1 MFYSS
6 LQNSSYLTQQPQQA
20 HLFFL
25 PFSSNI
31 STRSLARLVSRIRK
45 EFPYWNRSLGA
56 DHFYLSCA
64 GISNSNDRNIV
75 ELKKNAVQI
84 TCFPTRCHS
93 FVPHKDITLPPVIN
107 VHAPFKNLHAPVKL
121 GGGGEFCVVEYGNS
135 EVLWIGEAMR
145 LGCVPVVVTEG
156 TMNDMP
162 FMDVLKWKEMAVFV
176 KSDVKNVTWR
186 ERHQNMRR
194 LGVVARK
201 HLRWNRPSLPFD
213 AFNTVMFQLWL
224 RRHTNWFVS
233 RLRKTVGDGKE
244 TFFKNDP
251 WIIGNSLRSRF
262 PRLSAVATSKDGL
275 VAMVLKAECVLCR
288 GWYVELLTIWL
299 VFLKSLMEQAKVVEM
314 FASHRCNHHGCGR
327 WRLCSSLNC
336 YDQTL
341 PLHKEFPYWNRSLH
355 DHVPVKLAGEGTVN
369 GMPFMDVLKWEEMA
383 VFVKSDV
390 KHLRWNR
397 PPLPFDAFNTVM
409 YQLWLRR
416 HTNWFVSRLRK
427 TVGDGKETFFKNDPW
442 IIGNSL
448 RSRFPRLSAV
458 ATSKDGLVA
467 MVLKAECVLCRGW
480 YVELLTIWL
489 VFLKSLMEQAK
500 VVEMFASHRCNHH
513 GCGRWRLCSSLNCYD
528 QTLPLHKEFPYWNR
542 SLHDHVPVKLAGEG
556 TVNGMPFMDV
566 LKWEE
571 MAVFVKSDV
580 KHLRWNR
587 PPLPFDAFN
596 TVMYQLWLRRHTVR
610 YE

>member
-1 MFYSS
+1 MLLFKTNLYYVLLLLLLSCSSSSSVITSSLPQNNPYLTSTTLFLQNYHKMFQNFKIFIYNTNTNQFNFETEQESMFYSS

-224 RRHTNWFVS
+224 RRHT
-233 RLRKTVGDGKE
+233 
-244 TFFKNDP
+244 
-251 WIIGNSLRSRF
+251 
-262 PRLSAVATSKDGL
+262 
-275 VAMVLKAECVLCR
+275 
-288 GWYVELLTIWL
+288 
-299 VFLKSLMEQAKVVEM
+299 
-314 FASHRCNHHGCGR
+314 
-327 WRLCSSLNC
+327 
-336 YDQTL
+336 
-341 PLHKEFPYWNRSLH
+341 
-355 DHVPVKLAGEGTVN
+355 
-369 GMPFMDVLKWEEMA
+369 
-383 VFVKSDV
+383 
-390 KHLRWNR
+390 
-397 PPLPFDAFNTVM
+397 
-409 YQLWLRR
+409 
-416 HTNWFVSRLRK
+416 
-427 TVGDGKETFFKNDPW
+427 
-442 IIGNSL
+442 
-448 RSRFPRLSAV
+448 
-458 ATSKDGLVA
+458 
-467 MVLKAECVLCRGW
+467 
-480 YVELLTIWL
+480 
-489 VFLKSLMEQAK
+489 
-500 VVEMFASHRCNHH
+500 
-513 GCGRWRLCSSLNCYD
+513 
-528 QTLPLHKEFPYWNR
+528 
-542 SLHDHVPVKLAGEG
+542 
-556 TVNGMPFMDV
+556 
-566 LKWEE
+566 
-571 MAVFVKSDV
+571 
-580 KHLRWNR
+580 
-587 PPLPFDAFN
+587 
-596 TVMYQLWLRRHTVR
+596 VR
-610 YE
+610 YESVQSN